1 VSTSE
6 HTEDQTRVYT
16 GDEEVVQRRVQI
28 PKKFQGL
35 FKPKRYKGRRGGRG
49 GAKSWN
55 FARALIMLAR
65 DRPIR
70 VLCVRELQNS
80 IAESVHRLLSD
91 QISLLGLEA
100 DFDIQ
105 KTIIRSSCGS
115 EFIFS
120 GIQKNITKI
129 KSMEGIDICWVEEAE
144 LISERSWEILIPTIR
159 KQNCYIYDDVTPT
172 EAEIWISWN
181 PNEEKDPTHKRFVL
195 NPPDAKDADIQEVN
209 FMDNPFFP
217 EVLNRERIYME
228 RVDPDGAAHVWYGQT
243 RKNSATQIFRD
254 KYSVESFTPD
264 YSQFSKWQGPYYG
277 ADWGFSG
284 DPTVLMRCWIYG
296 HKLFIEYESFLYNGE
311 YDDIST
317 AWNSD
322 VPDCKRYTILA
333 DSQQPAT
340 INHVNK
346 RGFMCRSVDKWPGSV
361 EDGIT
366 YLKSFEKIIIHPR
379 CKHMIDEARLY
390 SYKADPLSGLATT
403 IILDKHNHGW
413 DSLRYALNKMI
424 QKGGGSIL
432 DNLD

>member
-1 VSTSE
+1 MI
-6 HTEDQTRVYT
+6 ED
-16 GDEEVVQRRVQI
+16 EVQAEPVQVTTRRVKI
-28 PKKFQGL
+28 PKAFRDL
-35 FKPKRYKGRRGGRG
+35 FKPKRYKGRHGGRG

-55 FARALIMLAR
+55 FARALILLAKQ
-65 DRPIR
+65 RPIR

-80 IAESVHRLLSD
+80 IAESVHKLLSD
-91 QISLLGLEA
+91 QITLLGLEK

-105 KTIIRSSCGS
+105 KTVIRSVCGS

-144 LISERSWEILIPTIR
+144 SISERSWEILIPTIR
-159 KQNCYIYDDVTPT
+159 KQECYIYSDT
-172 EAEIWISWN
+172 EPSGAEIWISWN
-181 PNEEKDPTHKRFVL
+181 PNEATDPTHQRFIVH
-195 NPPDAKDADIQEVN
+195 PPSPEEADIIEVN
-209 FMDNPFFP
+209 WIDNPFFP
-217 EVLNRERIYME
+217 DVLKKEMEYMY
-228 RVDPDGAAHVWYGQT
+228 RTDPDGAAHVWGGQT
-243 RKNSATQIFRD
+243 RRNSQTQIFRD
-254 KYSVESFTPD
+254 KYVVESFVPD
-264 YSQFSKWQGPYYG
+264 FTQFSKWKGPYFG
-277 ADWGFSG
+277 ADWGFSS
-284 DPTVLMRCWIYG
+284 DPTVLMRCWIFGTRLYIDYEYFGYG
-296 HKLFIEYESFLYNGE
+296 VE
-311 YDDIST
+311 YDDIAT
-317 AWNSD
+317 GFRD
-322 VPDCKRYTILA
+322 VPDSSRYTILA

-403 IILDKHNHGW
+403 IIMDKNNHGW
-413 DSLRYALNKMI
+413 DSLRYALNPMI
-424 QKGGGSIL
+424 QRKTSIL